1 MLYLVK
7 AELMPNLRLKLFFDN
22 KDIRFL
28 GTDSSKDFV
37 EKISILKIFFQHGE
51 QAYPHFQVP
60 GKV

>member
-1 MLYLVK
+1 
-7 AELMPNLRLKLFFDN
+7 MPNLRLKLFFDN
-22 KDIRFL
+22 KEIRFL